1 MSCGIPQLI
10 FLTQRVVKIMSNKV
24 LKKYKKWY
32 IINLQGRKNRM
43 IKYKNA
49 ESLAAV
55 HTHTHTGIFTNEKT
69 LVAFLYPKISN
80 KAK

>member
-55 HTHTHTGIFTNEKT
+55 YTHTGIFTNEKN
-69 LVAFLYPKISN
+69 ISSVFVP
-80 KAK
+80 

>member
-1 MSCGIPQLI
+1 M
-10 FLTQRVVKIMSNKV
+10 KI
-24 LKKYKKWY
+24 
-32 IINLQGRKNRM
+32 
-43 IKYKNA
+43 A

-55 HTHTHTGIFTNEKT
+55 HTHTGIFTNEKT